1 MNYLQSALNALF
13 QKRAVH
19 EYLRWFVLGTL
30 SLLALIP
37 MWDAS
42 QVVFYFIGVVSLIA
56 LFSHVARRVFFPYV
70 DVERYAAKALEDP
83 IAASLIFMSITLLL
97 CVMLFSV
104 SSLTGFNG

>member
-1 MNYLQSALNALF
+1 MKFLAALL
-13 QKRAVH
+13 QKRALN
-19 EYLRWFVLGTL
+19 ESMRWVVLGAV

-56 LFSHVARRVFFPYV
+56 LFSHITRRVFFPYV
-70 DVERYAAKALEDP
+70 DVEQYAKKALEEP
-83 IAASLIFMSITLLL
+83 LSAAIVFLSITLLL

-104 SSLTGFNG
+104 SSLVGFNG

>member
-1 MNYLQSALNALF
+1 MKLLETIF
-13 QKRAVH
+13 QKRAIH
-19 EYLRWFVLGTL
+19 EYLRWLVLGAI

-56 LFSHVARRVFFPYV
+56 LFSHLTRRVFFPYV
-70 DVERYAAKALEDP
+70 DVEKYAAKALEEP
-83 IAASLIFMSITLLL
+83 LAASLVFMSITFLL